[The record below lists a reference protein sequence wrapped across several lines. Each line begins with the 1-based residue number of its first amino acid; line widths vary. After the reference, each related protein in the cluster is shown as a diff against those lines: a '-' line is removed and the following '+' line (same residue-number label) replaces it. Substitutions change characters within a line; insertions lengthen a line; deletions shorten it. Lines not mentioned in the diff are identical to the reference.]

1 MPRAIDGQIREDL
14 LEAIVHAVDNLGL
27 ADFSLRPLAEAIGS
41 SPRTILYHFGSKE
54 QLIAEIIA
62 FGRKRLETLFF
73 DWARASDG
81 YDLRDALRRVWS
93 WLTASRR
100 RAFIKLFFEFT
111 TVGMRDPRGHGRAV
125 GQLYAG
131 WRELF
136 ELEFTRRGLSR
147 ERATLL
153 ASLVLATIHGLLLDL
168 ITTGDRAR
176 VDRAF
181 ASFIAAIE
189 LPVTKTR

>member
-1 MPRAIDGQIREDL
+1 MARTIDPQIRADL
-14 LEAIVHAVDNLGL
+14 LDAIVASIEEGGI
-27 ADFSLRPLAEAIGS
+27 ADFSLRPLADAVAS

-54 QLIAEIIA
+54 ALIAEIIA
-62 FGRKRLETLFF
+62 AGRTRLGSLFS

-81 YDLRDALRRVWS
+81 YDLRDALRRAWS

-111 TVGMRDPRGHGRAV
+111 TVGMRNPRGHGRDV
-125 GQLYAG
+125 GALFAE

-136 ELEFTRRGLSR
+136 ESEFSRRGIGS

-153 ASLVLATIHGLLLDL
+153 ASLVLATMHGLLLDL

-181 ASFIAAIE
+181 ASFVAAIE
-189 LPVTKTR
+189 LPTTKTR

>member
-1 MPRAIDGQIREDL
+1 MPRPVDPQIREDL
-14 LEAIVHAVDNLGL
+14 LEAILEAVEHLGL

-54 QLIAEIIA
+54 QLVAEVIAS
-62 FGRKRLETLFF
+62 GRARLGTLFF
-73 DWARASDG
+73 EWARASDG

-93 WLTASRR
+93 YLTASRR

-111 TVGMRDPRGHGRAV
+111 SVGMRDPRGHGRPV
-125 GQLYAG
+125 GGLFAE
-131 WRELF
+131 WRERF
-136 ELEFTRRGLSR
+136 ESEFTRRGLSR